1 MNATR
6 MFSVGLAA
14 TLLVTLTAAEQEKK
28 PERKRALPEQL
39 GQIFP
44 QEALDKLNL
53 TAEQKDKIA
62 TLRKQ
67 FEEKNKDAIDKVKE
81 NMAKAKD
88 MMEKARQD
96 KDREAFKQIGDK
108 MRETMQTVQK
118 LRQELDGQFSPILTD
133 EQKKKLE
140 EVRKDAGGRPA
151 KPGERLGTRKEPGNL
166 LLPPAAQEKLKLSD
180 EQKDKLKQLQKE
192 FEDKATGVLNEEQKK
207 QLEEFKKDQP
217 RRKKQPQ

>member
-28 PERKRALPEQL
+28 PERKRALPEQV

-44 QEALDKLNL
+44 QEALEKLNL

-67 FEEKNKDAIDKVKE
+67 FEEKNKEAIDKVKE
-81 NMAKAKD
+81 SMAKAKE

-96 KDREAFKQIGDK
+96 KDRDGFKQIGDK

-118 LRQELDGQFSPILTD
+118 LRQDFDGQLSPILTD

-140 EVRKDAGGRPA
+140 EARKDGQPA
-151 KPGERLGTRKEPGNL
+151 KPGERLGTRKEPGNF

-192 FEDKATGVLNEEQKK
+192 FEDKATGVLNEEQRK
-207 QLEEFKKDQP
+207 QLEEFKKDLP